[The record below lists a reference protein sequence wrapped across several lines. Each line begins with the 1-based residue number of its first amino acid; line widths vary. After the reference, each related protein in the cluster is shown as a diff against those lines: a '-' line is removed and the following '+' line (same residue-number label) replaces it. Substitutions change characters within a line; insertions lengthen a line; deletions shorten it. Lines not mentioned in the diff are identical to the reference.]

1 MRGPS
6 AAGGPE
12 LSLLRAFPRHDA
24 AVPVTILHAAGNGAD
39 LVRLTPV
46 VEALRARNGVRQAVI
61 HAPPASA
68 PPEPLVARPTRWLS
82 VDAPT
87 QGERTALMLHRF
99 EQVLVEEPPELVV
112 VYGASD
118 AALACGLA
126 AVKQGIPI
134 AHLEAGLRAPGA
146 EARCNIN
153 RVLTDRLADTLLTPT
168 HDAVINLLEEGIP
181 DTRISAVGSTAIDV
195 LRRNERDARERAA
208 WSHFGGRERRYVLV
222 VLRGQGRETG
232 AAVHEAAREALCALA
247 ARHPVILSMPAGL
260 RPWTDDDAELAA
272 LRAAGIAVATP
283 QGYLDHLSLE
293 SGAGAVVTD
302 VGAVQDDTSALG
314 VRCYTLADGTDRA
327 TTLKRGTNILL
338 GADPAAMAEVR
349 LAGARLERRSRAI
362 PLWDGFAGERAAE
375 RLVAHHVLVRSDLAG

>member
-61 HAPPASA
+61 HASPVSA

-134 AHLEAGLRAPGA
+134 AHLEAGLRAPEA
-146 EARCNIN
+146 DARCNIN

-195 LRRNERDARERAA
+195 LRRNERDARARAA
-208 WSHFGGRERRYVLV
+208 WSRYGAMERRYVLV
-222 VLRGQGRETG
+222 ILRGHDGDEPRREAT
-232 AAVHEAAREALCALA
+232 REALHALA
-247 ARHPVILSMPAGL
+247 ARHPV
-260 RPWTDDDAELAA
+260 
-272 LRAAGIAVATP
+272 
-283 QGYLDHLSLE
+283 
-293 SGAGAVVTD
+293 
-302 VGAVQDDTSALG
+302 
-314 VRCYTLADGTDRA
+314 
-327 TTLKRGTNILL
+327 
-338 GADPAAMAEVR
+338 
-349 LAGARLERRSRAI
+349 
-362 PLWDGFAGERAAE
+362 
-375 RLVAHHVLVRSDLAG
+375 VL